1 MSDEMNKEILEELK
15 RINEKLDSINS
26 RKGLST
32 PLAILAI
39 VFGFIFVGPLILML
53 IGLLF

>member
-15 RINEKLDSINS
+15 RINEKLDNLNI

-32 PLAILAI
+32 PFAIMAI
-39 VFGFIFVGPLILML
+39 VFGFSFVGPLILIL
-53 IGLLF
+53 IGVFF

>member
-15 RINEKLDSINS
+15 RINEKLDRLDSG
-26 RKGLST
+26 KGLSA
-32 PLAILAI
+32 PLAIIAI
-39 VFGFIFVGPLILML
+39 IFGFTFVGPLILML